1 MKGITGYLLGAVV
14 VALLGG
20 VCLAAGLLERQ
31 MARAQ
36 QQFAAL
42 DYVEPDAT
50 FETAER
56 YFEYGSRLPWIG
68 SGPLNDVRA
77 RRAALRYWQQ
87 QYGTIVPRQIDPVG
101 AIASDN
107 IELQLVV
114 ANAVYRAGQAG
125 ADDRQAA
132 LEALDAGIGAY
143 LSVLENATRHEDAAY
158 NYEYLVRLRDDI
170 DQERL
175 AGFPEAEEDGP
186 LGREGGPLVPGGG
199 DTIDFRI
206 YIPVEPEE
214 LFRGQGG
221 DAGQAGP
228 SERKG

>member
-42 DYVEPDAT
+42 DYIEPDAA

-56 YFEYGSRLPWIG
+56 YFQYGSRLPWIG
-68 SGPLNDVRA
+68 NGPLNDVRV

-87 QYGTIVPRQIDPVG
+87 QYGTIVPRQLDPVG
-101 AIASDN
+101 AIAPDN

-132 LEALDAGIGAY
+132 LEALDAGIDAY
-143 LSVLENATRHEDAAY
+143 LSVLKNATRHEDAAY

-170 DQERL
+170 DQGRRPGL
-175 AGFPEAEEDGP
+175 PDAEEDGP
-186 LGREGGPLVPGGG
+186 LGREGDQPVQES
-199 DTIDFRI
+199 DMSDFKI
-206 YIPVEPEE
+206 FIPVESEE
-214 LFRGQGG
+214 LDKG
-221 DAGQAGP
+221 DDGEAGKAGP
-228 SERKG
+228 IERKG